1 LKYEV
6 FLAPLVFEFGEF
18 ELDSSRF
25 ELRRNGR
32 ALKLERIPME
42 LLTLLAEKEG
52 LVVSRQEIIER
63 LWGKDIFV
71 DTEHGI
77 NTAIRK
83 IRAVLHED
91 AERPRFVQTVL
102 GKGYR
107 LTGTVTT
114 RAVTAGT
121 VLLPQPPST
130 PQKVTLTDAR
140 PETGHRRWK
149 AVASALTLVLIAGA
163 AIVWKVEGLR
173 GILFSR
179 RHDIHSIAVLP
190 LANLSGD
197 ASLDYFSDGLTD
209 ELITALAKNR
219 SLQVVSRTSVMQYKG
234 AQRPLRDIARQLGV
248 DGILEGSV
256 VRSGNHVHMTVQLI
270 EASTDTHLWAES
282 YDRDLAGVLTLPQ
295 EISRV
300 VANEVKV
307 GSPPAVPPHYLNP
320 EAHDAYL
327 QGRYLWFAGNYER
340 SRDYFKQAIQI
351 QPDYALAWSGLGDSY
366 AAAAVSGNIPP
377 GPAMAEEL
385 KDARKALDLDD
396 SLAEAHNSMAA
407 YYLFG
412 GWDWQR
418 AEKESQR
425 AIQLNPNYSEGRHVY
440 SYILETLNRD
450 DEALQQ
456 QKKSTEIDPF
466 ARPWALGGTYLGLR
480 QYDSA
485 IKEFRLREEA
495 QPDDSIVRFGLSEAY
510 WLKGM
515 WKESE
520 QELESGNRLA
530 GDLKTADAEHQAF
543 ARNGEK
549 GVEELGVNELKARAR
564 KQYVSPWDI
573 ALASAFLGDKEQTL
587 KLLEIAYRER
597 TPWIVFLQKEPVFDF
612 LHSDERYRAI
622 VKKIG
627 LPPAWETQH

>member
-1 LKYEV
+1 MTVDCYK
-6 FLAPLVFEFGEF
+6 FGEF
-18 ELDSSRF
+18 ELDAARF
-25 ELRRNGR
+25 ELRRDGR
-32 ALKLERIPME
+32 VLKLERIPME
-42 LLTLLAEKEG
+42 LLILLAEKDG
-52 LVVSRQEIIER
+52 HVVTRQEIIER
-63 LWGKDIFV
+63 LWGKDVFV

-83 IRAVLHED
+83 IRAALRED
-91 AERPRFVQTVL
+91 AERPRFLQTVL

-107 LTGTVTT
+107 LTG
-114 RAVTAGT
+114 AVTAGIIP
-121 VLLPQPPST
+121 VPSLPSP
-130 PQKVTLTDAR
+130 PQKIIPADAL
-140 PETGHRRWK
+140 PETRHRRWK
-149 AVASALTLVLIAGA
+149 AVASALILILIVGA
-163 AIVWKVEGLR
+163 AIFWNVGRWR
-173 GILFSR
+173 SRLFSR

-209 ELITALAKNR
+209 ELITAIAKNR

-234 AQRPLRDIARQLGV
+234 AQKPLRDIARQLGV

-307 GSPPAVPPHYLNP
+307 GSPPAVPPRNLNP

-340 SRDYFKQAIQI
+340 SREFFQQAIQI

-366 AAAAVSGNIPP
+366 AAAAVSGNILPE
-377 GPAMAEEL
+377 PAMAEDL
-385 KDARKALDLDD
+385 KDTRKALDLDD
-396 SLAEAHNSMAA
+396 SLAEVHNSMAA

-412 GWDWQR
+412 GWDWQQ

-425 AIQLNPNYSEGRHVY
+425 AIQLNPNYSEGHHIY
-440 SYILETLNRD
+440 SYILEALNRD
-450 DEALQQ
+450 DEALRQ
-456 QKKSTEIDPF
+456 QKESTEIDPF
-466 ARPWALGGTYLGLR
+466 ARPWALGGTYLALR

-485 IKEFRLREEA
+485 IKEYRLREEA
-495 QPDDSIVRFGLSEAY
+495 QPDDSLVRFGLSEVY

-520 QELESGNRLA
+520 QELETGNRLA

-549 GVEELGVNELKARAR
+549 GLEELGVNELKARAR
-564 KQYVSPWDI
+564 KQYVSPRDI

-587 KLLEIAYRER
+587 KFLEIAYRER
-597 TPWIVFLQKEPVFDF
+597 SPWIVFLQKEPVFDF